1 VNNVI
6 VNIFFGVFNILL
18 TLKILILQAFLN
30 ISDLFTSLQNI
41 KTLQK
46 MASNAIQ
53 KEWFTIVNPNAGNGK
68 GKKDWDR
75 ISALLEKENIP
86 VINKFTE
93 KKGHAIEFTREAIV
107 AGFRKFISVGGD
119 GTLNEVVNGV
129 FTQECCPTKGIILG
143 MIPVG
148 TGNDWGRMFGI
159 PLVYEGAVQVIKENK
174 LMAHDIG
181 LITCYRGNEQEKR
194 YFINIAG
201 LGFEAMVVKKTNKQ
215 KDKGRSSKAIYFY
228 NLLTSLLMYKITKAD
243 IIIDGKRITSK
254 VFSIN
259 VGNGRYCG
267 GGMRQTPD
275 ALPDDG
281 LLDITVIREM
291 GRIEIIRNLKLLYD
305 GTILSHPKIDGYRS
319 NNVRVETESVLYA
332 EADGESIGHT
342 PAEFSIIPRGIN
354 VVYGTKIIQ

>member
-1 VNNVI
+1 
-6 VNIFFGVFNILL
+6 
-18 TLKILILQAFLN
+18 
-30 ISDLFTSLQNI
+30 
-41 KTLQK
+41 
-46 MASNAIQ
+46 MAINPVH

-75 ISALLEKENIP
+75 ISGLLEKENIP
-86 VINKFTE
+86 IEYKFTE
-93 KKGHAIEFTREAIV
+93 KKGQAIEFTREAV
-107 AGFRKFISVGGD
+107 RESFRKFISVGGD

-129 FTQECCPTKGIILG
+129 FKQDYCPTKEVVLG

-174 LMAHDIG
+174 QMAHDIG
-181 LITCYRGNEQEKR
+181 LITYYNGTEQEKR

-201 LGFEAMVVKKTNKQ
+201 LGFEATVVKKTNKQ
-215 KDKGRSSKAIYFY
+215 KDKGRSNKAIYFY
-228 NLLTSLLMYKITKAD
+228 NLLTSLIAHRNIKAD
-243 IIIDGKRITSK
+243 IIIDGKKNTCK

-281 LLDITVIREM
+281 LLDITVIKEM
-291 GRIEIIRNLKLLYD
+291 GRIEIIRSLKLLYD
-305 GTILSHPKIDGYRS
+305 GTILSHPKVDGYRS
-319 NNVRVETESVLYA
+319 NNLQVSSEPVLYA
-332 EADGESIGHT
+332 EADGESLGHT
-342 PAEFSIIPRGIN
+342 PVELSIIPKGIN